1 MHIHGNSMNINAA
14 NFYNAAQNEKT
25 AAAQRAA
32 DVRKKLLK
40 GASEIEGASTPEGTL
55 LIGQWMD
62 SRHSQVQSPSE
73 SQDQY
78 HPSAAGKDPDFG

>member
-1 MHIHGNSMNINAA
+1 MHIHGNSMSINAA
-14 NFYNAAQNEKT
+14 SFYSAAQNEKA

-40 GASEIEGASTPEGTL
+40 GAAEIEGAATPEETL

-62 SRHSQVQSPSE
+62 SRHSQVQSE
-73 SQDQY
+73 DQY
-78 HPSAAGKDPDFG
+78 RTSASGRASDFG

>member
-1 MHIHGNSMNINAA
+1 MHIHGNSMSINAA
-14 NFYNAAQNEKT
+14 NFYSAAQNEKT

-40 GASEIEGASTPEGTL
+40 GASEIEGASTPEESL

-62 SRHSQVQSPSE
+62 SRHSQVQSE
-73 SQDQY
+73 DEY
-78 HPSAAGKDPDFG
+78 HTSASGKDPEFG